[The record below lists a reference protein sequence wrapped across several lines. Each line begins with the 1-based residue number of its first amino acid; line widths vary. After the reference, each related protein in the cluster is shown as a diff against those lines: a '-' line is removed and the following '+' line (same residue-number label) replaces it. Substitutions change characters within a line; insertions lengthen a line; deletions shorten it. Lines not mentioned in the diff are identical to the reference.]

1 MSALPHDPIAT
12 AFEYLQARLGPTLGG
27 LVTGTHEHPAPQS
40 AAWPL
45 VTWQPLDALDSLGT
59 GTIRHLTVV
68 EVLVR
73 AAGRDVATSQLVPA
87 AAAIDAALVSGDCAT
102 LTTGTVYGCV
112 RLRPHRLVAEQED
125 GERITHLGGIYRIT
139 VGP

>member
-1 MSALPHDPIAT
+1 MSLPHDPIAT
-12 AFEYLQARLGPTLGG
+12 AFEYLEDRLGPDLGG
-27 LVTGTHEHPAPQS
+27 LVEGTHEHPAPQA

-45 VTWQPLDALDSLGT
+45 VTWQVLDATDALGT

-73 AAGRDVATSQLVPA
+73 AAGRAVTTAELVPA
-87 AAAIDAALVSGDCAT
+87 AAAIDAAIVTGDCAT

-112 RLRPHRLVAEQED
+112 RLRPHRLTALEE
-125 GERITHLGGIYRIT
+125 GERVTHLGGVYRIT